1 VFALKVAANGDLYA
15 GGIFNTASG
24 AATNNIARWDG
35 ANWRPL
41 GTGLGSGIVFSIE
54 QLPDTAIVATGRF
67 STAGGVP
74 ASSIARWDG
83 TAWSALGTGLTNN
96 VGSLNTPS
104 GFALKLLSSGDLV
117 VAGNFQ
123 NAGSVPASK
132 IAKWNGST
140 WSAFNAGLRD
150 ADVAGAG
157 GLGLAVLA
165 DNTLAVCGEF
175 DLAGTSVSANF
186 ALWDLPTSGCC
197 DSIDFNQNTVFPEE
211 QDVIDFFN
219 VLAGGQCT

>member
-1 VFALKVAANGDLYA
+1 ML
-15 GGIFNTASG
+15 
-24 AATNNIARWDG
+24 
-35 ANWRPL
+35 
-41 GTGLGSGIVFSIE
+41 SIE

-67 STAGGVP
+67 STAGGIP
-74 ASSIARWDG
+74 ASGIARWDG
-83 TAWSALGTGLTNN
+83 TTWSALGAGLTNN
-96 VGSLNTPS
+96 VGSLGIPS
-104 GFALKLLSSGDLV
+104 GYALKVLPSGELV
-117 VAGNFQ
+117 VTGDFQ
-123 NAGSVPASK
+123 NAGGAPASK

-186 ALWDLPTSGCC
+186 ALWGLPTSGCC

-219 VLAGGQCT
+219 VLAGGPCSPGNTCSDIDFNNNEVFPEEQDVIDFFNVLAGGQCT